1 VTARRGGFTLLEMVV
16 VLALVGI
23 LVALVA
29 PSFSRTIAS
38 GRLRSAASGVRGT
51 FAKARALAIAG
62 SRERAVTFDREK
74 GEYGIDND
82 AVRRLPESIRFG
94 TFAGAGQR
102 DGEGP
107 VTVRF
112 FSDGSAEEAQIPVLA
127 EDGGGLKVT
136 VEPLTGI
143 AEAGT

>member
-1 VTARRGGFTLLEMVV
+1 MKCRKAFTLLEMVV

-23 LVALVA
+23 LVALVT

-51 FAKARALAIAG
+51 FAKARALAVAG
-62 SRERAVTFDREK
+62 ARERSVTFDRET
-74 GEYGIDND
+74 GAYGIDND

-94 TFAGAGQR
+94 TFGDASAR
-102 DGEGP
+102 EGGGH
-107 VTVRF
+107 VRVRF
-112 FSDGSAEEAQIPVLA
+112 FADGSAEEVEIRIAA
-127 EDGGGLKVT
+127 EDGGALTVT

>member
-1 VTARRGGFTLLEMVV
+1 MPWRKAFTLLEMVV

-23 LVALVA
+23 LAALVA

-38 GRLRSAASGVRGT
+38 SRLRSAASGVRGT
-51 FAKARALAIAG
+51 FTKARAMAVAG
-62 SRERAVTFDREK
+62 ARERAVTFDRES

-82 AVRRLPESIRFG
+82 AVRRLPETIRF
-94 TFAGAGQR
+94 AEPDGAGEG
-102 DGEGP
+102 DGGGP
-107 VTVRF
+107 VKVRF
-112 FSDGSAEEAQIPVLA
+112 FADGSAEEAEIRVVA

-143 AEAGT
+143 AEAGS

>member
-1 VTARRGGFTLLEMVV
+1 MARRKAFTLLELVV
-16 VLALVGI
+16 VLALAGI

-38 GRLRSAASGVRGT
+38 ARIRSAASAVRGT
-51 FAKARALAIAG
+51 FAKARALAVAG
-62 SRERAVTFDREK
+62 ARVRSVTFDRES

-94 TFAGAGQR
+94 TFGDASAR
-102 DGEGP
+102 DVGGP
-107 VTVRF
+107 VKVRF
-112 FSDGSAEEAQIPVLA
+112 FADGSAEEVVVRITA
-127 EDGGGLKVT
+127 EDGGTLTVT